1 MFDLN
6 LYRYSAPTRLDWLS
20 TSALCQQSCRAA
32 RVLPAFPCFEVLMH
46 QVIATI
52 TFVVGLIGLAEKGL
66 AATQYPLTLNNCGR
80 QVTFTKPPARIVSI
94 GQGMTEVLF
103 SLGLADKIAGT
114 AVWVGPVLPDYA
126 EANRRIRRLAD
137 NDPSFEAVVGRGPDL
152 VAAEFEW
159 HVGEHGSIGKRE
171 QFADLGINTYIA
183 PADCV
188 AKVNTNGGDG
198 VRKELF
204 TMDLIYQ
211 EITELSEIFDVRA
224 RGDALI
230 AGLKKREE
238 RAVASIAGASG
249 NNVSVVFWFSSKEVG
264 GDAFIAGKNSAPAYI
279 LKTIGA
285 KNVVTTEEEWPLVG
299 WETIAQANPVVI
311 VLATMDRRRYAADD
325 PKVKIGFLENDPVTK
340 ELDAVK
346 KKHFVMM
353 DAQSMNP
360 TIRTID
366 GIETLANDFKTFGL
380 AQ

>member
-1 MFDLN
+1 MRQIL
-6 LYRYSAPTRLDWLS
+6 
-20 TSALCQQSCRAA
+20 
-32 RVLPAFPCFEVLMH
+32 
-46 QVIATI
+46 ATI
-52 TFVVGLIGLAEKGL
+52 TFAVGLTGLAGTGF
-66 AATQYPLTLNNCGR
+66 AATQYPLTINNCGQ
-80 QVTFTKPPARIVSI
+80 QVTFSKAPEKIVSI

-114 AVWVGPVLPDYA
+114 AVWVGPVLPAYA
-126 EANRRIRRLAD
+126 EANDKIKRLAD
-137 NDPSFEAVVGRGPDL
+137 NDPSFEAVVGEEPDL

-159 HVGEHGSIGKRE
+159 HVGVQGAVGKRE
-171 QFADLGINTYIA
+171 QFADLGINTYVA

-188 AKVNTNGGDG
+188 DKINEDGGDG

-211 EITELSEIFDVRA
+211 EIAELAEIFDIKE

-230 AGLKKREE
+230 ADLKKREAD
-238 RAVASIAGASG
+238 AVASIEGAAGK
-249 NNVSVVFWFSSKEVG
+249 NLPVVFWFSSKEVN

-285 KNVVTTEEEWPLVG
+285 KNVVATEEEWPLVG
-299 WETIAQANPVVI
+299 WETISQANPAVI
-311 VLATMDRRRYAADD
+311 VLATMERRRYAADD
-325 PKVKIGFLENDPVTK
+325 PQTKIDFLENDPVTK

-346 KKHFVMM
+346 NRHFVMM

-366 GIETLANDFKTFGL
+366 GIETLAAGIKSFGL
-380 AQ
+380 SQ

>member
-1 MFDLN
+1 M
-6 LYRYSAPTRLDWLS
+6 R
-20 TSALCQQSCRAA
+20 QI
-32 RVLPAFPCFEVLMH
+32 
-46 QVIATI
+46 IATI
-52 TFVVGLIGLAEKGL
+52 SFAVGLTALAGTGF
-66 AATQYPLTLNNCGR
+66 AATRYPLTINNCGQ
-80 QVTFTKPPARIVSI
+80 QVTFTKAPEKIVSI

-114 AVWVGPVLPDYA
+114 AVWVGPVLPAYA
-126 EANRRIRRLAD
+126 EANGKIKRLAD
-137 NDPSFEAVVGRGPDL
+137 NDPSFESVVGEEPDL

-159 HVGEHGSIGKRE
+159 HVGVQGAVGKRE
-171 QFADLGINTYIA
+171 QFADLGINTYVA

-188 AKVNTNGGDG
+188 AKINTDGGDG

-211 EITELSEIFDVRA
+211 EIAELSEIFDIKE

-230 AGLKKREE
+230 ADLKKREAD
-238 RAVASIAGASG
+238 AVASIEGAAGK
-249 NNVSVVFWFSSKEVG
+249 NLPVVFWFSSKEVS

-299 WETIAQANPVVI
+299 WETISQANPAVI

-325 PKVKIGFLENDPVTK
+325 PQTKIDFLENDPVTK

-346 KKHFVMM
+346 NKRFVMM

-366 GIETLANDFKTFGL
+366 GIETLAAGIKSFGL
-380 AQ
+380 SQ

>member
-1 MFDLN
+1 M
-6 LYRYSAPTRLDWLS
+6 R
-20 TSALCQQSCRAA
+20 QI
-32 RVLPAFPCFEVLMH
+32 
-46 QVIATI
+46 IATI
-52 TFVVGLIGLAEKGL
+52 TFAVGLTGLAGTGF
-66 AATQYPLTLNNCGR
+66 AATQYPLTINNCGQ
-80 QVTFTKPPARIVSI
+80 QVTFSKAPEKIVSI

-114 AVWVGPVLPDYA
+114 AVWVGPVLPAYA
-126 EANRRIRRLAD
+126 EANSKIKRLAD
-137 NDPSFEAVVGRGPDL
+137 NDPSFEAVVGEEPDL

-159 HVGEHGSIGKRE
+159 HVGVQGAVGKRE
-171 QFADLGINTYIA
+171 QFADLGINTYVA

-188 AKVNTNGGDG
+188 DKINEDGGDG

-211 EITELSEIFDVRA
+211 EIAELAEIFDIKE

-230 AGLKKREE
+230 ADLKKREAD
-238 RAVASIAGASG
+238 AVASISGAAGK
-249 NNVSVVFWFSSKEVG
+249 NLPVVFWFSSKEVN

-285 KNVVTTEEEWPLVG
+285 KNVVATEEEWPLVG
-299 WETIAQANPVVI
+299 WETISQSNPAVI
-311 VLATMDRRRYAADD
+311 VLATMERRRYAADD
-325 PKVKIGFLENDPVTK
+325 PQTKIDFLENDPVTK

-346 KKHFVMM
+346 NRRFVMM

-366 GIETLANDFKTFGL
+366 GIETLAAGIKSFGL
-380 AQ
+380 SQ

>member
-1 MFDLN
+1 MRQTIPGFSL
-6 LYRYSAPTRLDWLS
+6 
-20 TSALCQQSCRAA
+20 ALGLASLCLAGLAA
-32 RVLPAFPCFEVLMH
+32 PAF
-46 QVIATI
+46 
-52 TFVVGLIGLAEKGL
+52 
-66 AATQYPLTLNNCGR
+66 AATQYPLTLSNCG
-80 QVTFTKPPARIVSI
+80 QKVTFEKAPARVVSI

-114 AVWVGPVLPDYA
+114 AVWVGPVLPQYA
-126 EANRRIRRLAD
+126 EANSRIRRLAD
-137 NDPSFEAVVGRGPDL
+137 NDPSFESVVGVEPDL

-159 HVGEHGSIGKRE
+159 HVGAQGSVGKRE
-171 QFADLGINTYIA
+171 QFKDLGINTYIA

-188 AKVNTNGGDG
+188 AKTNTDGGDG

-211 EITELSEIFDVRA
+211 EIAELSEIFDVKD

-230 AGLKKREE
+230 AALKKREAA
-238 RAVASIAGASG
+238 AVASVSGAAAK
-249 NNVSVVFWFSSKEVG
+249 NLPVVFWFSSKEVK

-279 LKTIGA
+279 LKTLGA

-299 WETIAQANPVVI
+299 WETIAQANPAAIVI
-311 VLATMDRRRYAADD
+311 ATMDRRRYAADD
-325 PKVKIGFLENDPVTK
+325 PKVKVDFLENDPVTK
-340 ELDAVK
+340 ELDAVRNK
-346 KKHFVMM
+346 RFIMM

-366 GIETLANDFKTFGL
+366 GIEILAKGIQSSGL

>member
-1 MFDLN
+1 M
-6 LYRYSAPTRLDWLS
+6 RQT
-20 TSALCQQSCRAA
+20 
-32 RVLPAFPCFEVLMH
+32 
-46 QVIATI
+46 IATI
-52 TFVVGLIGLAEKGL
+52 TFALGLAGL
-66 AATQYPLTLNNCGR
+66 AGTAFAATRYPLTLENCGR
-80 QVTFTKPPARIVSI
+80 QVTFEKAPEKIVSI

-114 AVWVGPVLPDYA
+114 AVWVGPVLPQYA
-126 EANRRIRRLAD
+126 EANSRIKRLAD
-137 NDPSFEAVVGRGPDL
+137 NDPSFEAVVGQEPDL

-159 HVGEHGSIGKRE
+159 HVGAQGSVGKRE
-171 QFADLGINTYIA
+171 QFADLGIATYIA

-188 AKVNTNGGDG
+188 AKINTDGGDG
-198 VRKELF
+198 VRETLF
-204 TMDLIYQ
+204 TMDLVYR
-211 EITELSEIFDVRA
+211 EIAELSEIFDVKD

-230 AGLKKREE
+230 AELKKREAD
-238 RAVASIAGASG
+238 AVASIAGAAG
-249 NNVSVVFWFSSKEVG
+249 KNLPVVFWFSSKEVN

-299 WETIAQANPVVI
+299 WETIAQANPAVI

-325 PKVKIGFLENDPVTK
+325 PKVKIDFLENDPVTR

-346 KKHFVMM
+346 NKHFVMM

-366 GIETLANDFKTFGL
+366 GIETLANGIKAFGL
-380 AQ
+380 VQ

>member
-1 MFDLN
+1 MRQILATMTF
-6 LYRYSAPTRLDWLS
+6 
-20 TSALCQQSCRAA
+20 
-32 RVLPAFPCFEVLMH
+32 AF
-46 QVIATI
+46 
-52 TFVVGLIGLAEKGL
+52 GLTGLAAPSL
-66 AATQYPLTLNNCGR
+66 AATQYPLTVTNCGQ
-80 QVTFTKPPARIVSI
+80 QVTFEKAPSKVVSI

-114 AVWVGPVLPDYA
+114 AVWVGPVLPQYA
-126 EANRRIRRLAD
+126 EANSKIKRLAD
-137 NDPSFEAVVGRGPDL
+137 NDPSFESVVGQEPDL

-159 HVGEHGSIGKRE
+159 HVGAQGSVGKRE
-171 QFADLGINTYIA
+171 QFKDLGINTYLA

-188 AKVNTNGGDG
+188 AKVNTDGGDG
-198 VRKELF
+198 VRGELF
-204 TMDLIYQ
+204 TMELIYR
-211 EITELSEIFDVRA
+211 EIAELSEIFDVKE

-230 AGLKKREE
+230 SELKKREAD
-238 RAVASIAGASG
+238 AVASISGASG
-249 NNVSVVFWFSSKEVG
+249 KNLPIVFWFSSKEVN

-285 KNVVTTEEEWPLVG
+285 KNVITTEEEWPLVG
-299 WETIAQANPVVI
+299 WETIAQANPAVI

-325 PKVKIGFLENDPVTK
+325 PKVKVDFLENDPVTK

-346 KKHFVMM
+346 NKHFVMM

-366 GIETLANDFKTFGL
+366 GIETLANGIKSFGL